1 MSLRSASSLS
11 HTEIIPTDS
20 EEEAFRD
27 IDVAFLVGSMPRRE
41 GMLRKDLLTAN
52 AKIFRSQGKSL
63 DKFAKKT
70 VKVRGQA
77 PIITLVMSWRS
88 TISCI
93 SVLFHLYVRVN

>member
-1 MSLRSASSLS
+1 M
-11 HTEIIPTDS
+11 
-20 EEEAFRD
+20 
-27 IDVAFLVGSMPRRE
+27 AFLVGSMPRRE

-70 VKVRGQA
+70 VKVRGKD

-88 TISCI
+88 TISYI
-93 SVLFHLYVRVN
+93 SVLFSSLCQSQLSDRQSFCIASILHMYACTF

>member
-1 MSLRSASSLS
+1 M
-11 HTEIIPTDS
+11 DS

-52 AKIFRSQGKSL
+52 AKIFRSQGLSL

-70 VKVRGQA
+70 VKVRERCAVLSLTMVGVHRVFFVSYSH
-77 PIITLVMSWRS
+77 IIFVMS
-88 TISCI
+88 
-93 SVLFHLYVRVN
+93 